1 MPAAS
6 SAISRSILGASEA
19 ASSKSPR
26 AERASPPEISAIK
39 SRASLVILIFSD
51 FEARFSTSRIDAFES
66 GWTMMTRERERSGE
80 MTSNEGFSVVAP
92 MRVMRPDSTWGK
104 KASC

>member
-1 MPAAS
+1 MAD
-6 SAISRSILGASEA
+6 L
-19 ASSKSPR
+19 
-26 AERASPPEISAIK
+26 
-39 SRASLVILIFSD
+39 
-51 FEARFSTSRIDAFES
+51 ES
-66 GWTMMTRERERSGE
+66 GWTMMTRERDRSGE